1 MQNKDD
7 IAASKRIW
15 ASMPAY
21 MRWKYEAEKNL
32 AERNTFKW
40 TILRPVYLTNEPGT
54 GKASIGKTHFTKIS
68 VSFS

>member
-1 MQNKDD
+1 
-7 IAASKRIW
+7 
-15 ASMPAY
+15 MPAY

-32 AERNTFKW
+32 AKRNTFKW